1 MLTFFELAH
10 ILDATLLCFSCV
22 HKHVDVTHLMHINM
36 PLAFKPEIEKWKKLT
51 PNARKTPSYFLCHL
65 RIAGCLE
72 RRENGKVLLKDL
84 PLVALAPGSRPPTES
99 VQDVQHTGFFQAV
112 VKNAHTR
119 MHADGNRAWRSQ
131 ARLHKLKFSSVS
143 HSKMQFTKKVGTQRL
158 LTGTQKLDG
167 FWKLLKKFVPTQIRT
182 RDLRDRRICKQVL
195 EHEKLHVETQCR
207 CQPLD
212 SAWRFSA
219 KNLLKKNKT
228 GLHETTQIPSKNGF
242 MLPRLANSVKNE
254 KRGFKPDVQIRGNSH
269 VSSRELRKKRCVFE
283 GVANDAVAIFAND
296 GPTLDDSKA
305 QFATLMDKEYTMFLT
320 TRGSPRVGFLS
331 NL

>member
-1 MLTFFELAH
+1 M
-10 ILDATLLCFSCV
+10 DATSLRTFRIGSGS
-22 HKHVDVTHLMHINM
+22 K
-36 PLAFKPEIEKWKKLT
+36 AFKQEIEKWKKVH

-143 HSKMQFTKKVGTQRL
+143 HSKMQFTKKVGCQRL

-195 EHEKLHVETQCR
+195 EHVK
-207 CQPLD
+207 
-212 SAWRFSA
+212 SFMWRHDA
-219 KNLLKKNKT
+219 GVNLWTRLGALARKTSLKKNK
-228 GLHETTQIPSKNGF
+228 KNW
-242 MLPRLANSVKNE
+242 
-254 KRGFKPDVQIRGNSH
+254 
-269 VSSRELRKKRCVFE
+269 SSRNHANTIKKWIY
-283 GVANDAVAIFAND
+283 VA
-296 GPTLDDSKA
+296 PPCK
-305 QFATLMDKEYTMFLT
+305 
-320 TRGSPRVGFLS
+320 
-331 NL
+331 

>member
-1 MLTFFELAH
+1 M
-10 ILDATLLCFSCV
+10 DATSLRTFRIGSGS
-22 HKHVDVTHLMHINM
+22 K
-36 PLAFKPEIEKWKKLT
+36 AFEPEIEKWKKLH

-143 HSKMQFTKKVGTQRL
+143 HSKMQFTKKVGSQRL
-158 LTGTQKLDG
+158 LTGAQKLDG

-195 EHEKLHVETQCR
+195 EHVK
-207 CQPLD
+207 
-212 SAWRFSA
+212 SFMWRHNA
-219 KNLLKKNKT
+219 GVNLWTRLGALARKT
-228 GLHETTQIPSKNGF
+228 S
-242 MLPRLANSVKNE
+242 
-254 KRGFKPDVQIRGNSH
+254 
-269 VSSRELRKKRCVFE
+269 
-283 GVANDAVAIFAND
+283 
-296 GPTLDDSKA
+296 
-305 QFATLMDKEYTMFLT
+305 
-320 TRGSPRVGFLS
+320 
-331 NL
+331 